1 MSSIIYI
8 AVSVMSPALGAKDQ
22 VAAKVTDV
30 CKEKKYLQ
38 QPAGRLTAEISKQE
52 GDLSSLETDLR
63 LWKLAAVKQD
73 KRQWRLYTALF
84 FKATSL
90 HLEQAQKVKNTRT
103 KIGHALQLTERH
115 VGAINA
121 IQELA
126 RTKVT
131 ERASKHGTNGAT
143 KINIALERTTGGAQ
157 LCKPLVE
164 HENIDDDKPTPDFNF
179 LDTIQLTATSMMHKL
194 MPDDTLTL
202 TGNAGCSGG
211 QTNVAFSAAINGCT
225 YASGQAIETTA
236 SAKENIDSGTTVKV
250 FKTDKQMQ
258 ECATQSSDSGGDTA
272 FLSELGKAICEALIA
287 GAETVET
294 LSDANGNK
302 LSADDLIPN
311 AVRNCGAAFSN
322 IDKPSDSTSNKEF
335 VNYLK
340 TRYRDTTKVFKQTF
354 GTNAGTTH
362 VELRQADKTDN
373 KPINQTT
380 TPEQQAAVLSN
391 SEGER
396 IKNEVESEKENTV
409 TASAVDFKTT
419 EEKCEDKPHGECKE
433 EDGCE
438 FKVGECKV
446 KEGVKAEE
454 KKEERCAGKGEKEC
468 KAPGCKLE
476 DEMCKCFSIMVKEHF
491 AMMVSAFMSLVAF

>member
-1 MSSIIYI
+1 MSSIIYL
-8 AVSVMSPALGAKDQ
+8 AATMMSLALGAKDQ

-38 QPAGRLTAEISKQE
+38 QLAGRLTAEISKQE

-73 KRQWRLYTALF
+73 KCQWRLYTALF

-131 ERASKHGTNGAT
+131 ERASKHGTNVAT

-157 LCKPLVE
+157 LCKPLGE

-179 LDTIQLTATSMMHKL
+179 LDTIKLTATSMMHKL
-194 MPDDTLTL
+194 MPDETLTL
-202 TGNAGCSGG
+202 TGDSGCSPG
-211 QTNVAFSAAINGCT
+211 QTNAPFATAINGCSN
-225 YASGQAIETTA
+225 ASGHAIAATA
-236 SAKENIDSGTTVKV
+236 TAKAKIDHGTTVKV
-250 FKTDKQMQ
+250 FNQEKQMQ
-258 ECATQSSDSGGDTA
+258 ECATQPSEPNGETA
-272 FLSELGKAICEALIA
+272 FLTKLGKAICEALIT

-302 LSADDLIPN
+302 LSGDDLIPN

-322 IDKPSDSTSNKEF
+322 IDKPSDSASNKEF

-340 TRYRDTTKVFKQTF
+340 TRYSDTTKVFKQTF

-362 VELRQADKTDN
+362 VALRPADKTDN